1 MFMSMFLH
9 VSSFKICSNVQN
21 VKNGFGDQLLAGAG
35 GQALE
40 EAEKIKKERGDNFEL
55 VWQLGYG

>member
-1 MFMSMFLH
+1 LLLH

>member
-1 MFMSMFLH
+1 MFCPH
-9 VSSFKICSNVQN
+9 EVSNLFQGIKCEKRLWRSAPSS
-21 VKNGFGDQLLAGAG
+21 GAG